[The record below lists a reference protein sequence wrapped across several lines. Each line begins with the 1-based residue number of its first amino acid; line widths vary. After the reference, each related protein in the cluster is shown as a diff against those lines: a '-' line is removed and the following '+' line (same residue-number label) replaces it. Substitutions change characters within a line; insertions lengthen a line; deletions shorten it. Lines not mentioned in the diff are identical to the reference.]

1 MLLRIRKDGLS
12 RFKNQ
17 SLNTNNV
24 NAMLT
29 YRMSLQNA
37 VGPIL
42 CKVKKKSFHVFLNP
56 TKLVLIN
63 ERNMNINSCDLR

>member
-1 MLLRIRKDGLS
+1 
-12 RFKNQ
+12 
-17 SLNTNNV
+17 
-24 NAMLT
+24 MLT

-56 TKLVLIN
+56 IKAGLN
-63 ERNMNINSCDLR
+63 KWKKYEH